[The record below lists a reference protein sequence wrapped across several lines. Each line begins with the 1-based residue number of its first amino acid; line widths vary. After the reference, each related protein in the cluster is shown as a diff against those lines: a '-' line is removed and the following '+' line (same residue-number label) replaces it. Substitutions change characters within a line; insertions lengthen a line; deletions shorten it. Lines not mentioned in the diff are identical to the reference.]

1 MEKLPLTTLCY
12 IEKGSQYL
20 MLHRTKKQKDVNK
33 DKWIGIGGH
42 FEQGESPEECLLREV
57 KEETG
62 LTLKSFSFRG
72 IVTFFAEGWQTE
84 YMCLYTSGSF
94 EGDLAECEEG
104 ELEWVEKSRLMEL
117 NLWEGDKIFFKLLME
132 DAPFFSLKLSY
143 NGDMLAEAVLDG
155 TPMELL
161 DLRRE
166 DGSLAGKVQERSVA
180 HASGSLHGTA
190 HVWAVRPARKEEAP
204 PGGRQSFEVLLQK
217 RSAAKDSYPGCYDIS
232 AAGHLPA
239 GSGFLESALRELE
252 EELGIQAKPQDLEE
266 AFLHLGYAESTFHG
280 KPFKNAEVSAVYVYR
295 EPVEIESLKFQQEEV
310 ESVCWMGYEDLLAE
324 VRRETGLGNPGKYC
338 IFLEELEKL
347 GEWVLSHIPQAHA
360 VNAQARGTVTG

>member
-1 MEKLPLTTLCY
+1 MEKSPLTTLCY
-12 IEKGSQYL
+12 IEKDSQYL
-20 MLHRTKKQKDVNK
+20 MLHRVKKQKDVNK

-62 LTLKSFSFRG
+62 LTLTGFDFRG

-84 YMCLYTSGSF
+84 YMCLYTSDSF

-104 ELEWVEKSRLMEL
+104 ELEWVEKSRLLDL

-132 DAPFFSLKLSY
+132 GAPFFSLKLSY
-143 NGDMLAEAVLDG
+143 DGDLLTEAVLDG
-155 TPMELL
+155 KPMELL

-166 DGSLAGKVQERSVA
+166 DGSLAGKVRERSMV
-180 HASGSLHGTA
+180 HASGDLHGTA
-190 HVWAVRPARKEEAP
+190 HVWVVRPACNGAAA
-204 PGGRQSFEVLLQK
+204 PGGRPAFEVLLQK

-252 EELGIQAKPQDLEE
+252 EELGIQAQPQDLKE
-266 AFLHLGYAESTFHG
+266 AFLHLGYAESAFHG
-280 KPFKNAEVSAVYVYR
+280 KPFRNAEVSMVYLYT
-295 EPVEIESLKFQQEEV
+295 EPVEIDGLKLQEEEV
-310 ESVCWMGYEDLLAE
+310 DSVCWMEYETLLSE
-324 VRRETGLGNPGKYC
+324 VRREAGTGKTEKYC
-338 IFLEELEKL
+338 IFLDELELL
-347 GEWVLSHIPQAHA
+347 GEKAAAALWHV
-360 VNAQARGTVTG
+360 V